1 MQTGTHPTSPSPP
14 TFLILR
20 GKYGFVTFMRA
31 CLCLPNVRGVTSLL
45 KYYMLERPWIKQHW
59 NDCPKS
65 KCSEWQSWSRSSVSQ
80 ATAAPTGF
88 IVPSLLRT
96 YMPGI
101 VLEIQQKL
109 DNSNLMTRRATCGIN
124 LLGKS
129 VTKYVGRLKK
139 KKKRCCVI
147 VYDLFCYLKQS
158 GLIVTALIEYPGKY
172 FIRCFKRNVLKDLS
186 MVLSLLLKSVMGIG
200 FSALQWGVIIWD

>member
-1 MQTGTHPTSPSPP
+1 MQTGMPPTSPSPP

-20 GKYGFVTFMRA
+20 GKYGFVTFVRA
-31 CLCLPNVRGVTSLL
+31 CLCLPNVCGVTSLQ

-59 NDCPKS
+59 NDFPKS
-65 KCSEWQSWSRSSVSQ
+65 KCRQWQSWSSSSVSQ

-109 DNSNLMTRRATCGIN
+109 DNSNLMTRTATCGIN
-124 LLGKS
+124 LLGKL
-129 VTKYVGRLKK
+129 VTRYVGRLK

-172 FIRCFKRNVLKDLS
+172 FVRYFKSNVLKDLS
-186 MVLSLLLKSVMGIG
+186 MVLSLLFKSVTELG
-200 FSALQWGVIIWD
+200 FQLFNEEL